1 MSSVVEEI
9 RQTLNVLFEP
19 RSVVELRA
27 FRGRLIKSGYFVDHD
42 VLAEEAAELD
52 RQGWQVYVSLNEINP
67 ALLVRAPNKIRDRP
81 EATTTDRDVTRR
93 RYLLLDFDPV
103 RPADVSATEEEKWA
117 AYLKAKEVR
126 KYLRDEGWPDPVI
139 ATSGNG
145 FHFLYRVDL
154 PNNRVSR
161 ELVKGVLEAL
171 AARFDDDRTKIDTA
185 VHNAARIVR
194 LYGSHTRKGSHTL
207 ERPHRGSEIL
217 NIPKEA

>member
-1 MSSVVEEI
+1 VIPAVEEI
-9 RQTLNVLFEP
+9 RQALDVLFEP
-19 RSVVELRA
+19 GSVLELRA
-27 FRGRLIKSGYFVDHD
+27 FKDRLIKSGYFDDHNA
-42 VLAEEAAELD
+42 LAEEAVELD
-52 RQGWQVYVSLNEINP
+52 REGWQLYASLNEINP
-67 ALLVRAPNKIRDRP
+67 ALLARAPNKVRDRP

-154 PNNRVSR
+154 LQRPGESGAR
-161 ELVKGVLEAL
+161 EEGSGG
-171 AARFDDDRTKIDTA
+171 ARSE
-185 VHNAARIVR
+185 VR
-194 LYGSHTRKGSHTL
+194 R
-207 ERPHRGSEIL
+207 
-217 NIPKEA
+217 